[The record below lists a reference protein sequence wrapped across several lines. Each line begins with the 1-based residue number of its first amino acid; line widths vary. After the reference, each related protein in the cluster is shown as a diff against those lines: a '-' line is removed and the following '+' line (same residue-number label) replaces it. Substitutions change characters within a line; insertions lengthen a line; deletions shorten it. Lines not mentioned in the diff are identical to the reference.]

1 MATLYEIDEAILACI
16 DQETGEIIDA
26 EQLDALQ
33 IERETKLENVSL
45 WIKDLRAEAEAL
57 KAEKQ
62 AFADRQKAAETKA
75 ESLKKWLADALAG
88 EKFKTTKVAVSF
100 RKTQSVQ
107 VSDIWEL
114 DEKFVKYAEPTADK
128 AAIKAAIKAGEEV
141 NGATLI
147 ESVSLSVK

>member
-1 MATLYEIDEAILACI
+1 MRLYEIDEAILGCI
-16 DQETGEIIDA
+16 DQETGEIIDP

-33 IERETKLENVSL
+33 IERDEKLEGVAL
-45 WIKDLRAEAEAL
+45 WIKDLTAEAAAL

-62 AFADRQKAAETKA
+62 AFAERQKAAETKA
-75 ESLKKWLADALAG
+75 ESLKKWLSKALEG

-114 DEKFVKYAEPTADK
+114 EEKFVKVPEPTADK
-128 AAIKAAIKAGEEV
+128 AAIKAAIKAGEDV
-141 NGATLI
+141 KGAVLI
-147 ESVSLSVK
+147 DSVSISVK